1 MRKSFEP
8 RAWLYPEPVLV
19 IGTYNEDGT
28 ANAMVAAWGAMS
40 DYKQIFI
47 ALDLSHK
54 TADNI
59 RGRQAF
65 TVSITDAAHIPQADY
80 VGSVSGRD
88 VPDKVEV
95 AGLHV
100 CCAEKVDA
108 PYFEEF
114 PLTFECSLAE
124 LDENKERVFGNIEN
138 ITADECIL
146 DGRGRIDVEKLA
158 PIAFDP
164 VSHTYLHV
172 SGKAG
177 QAFHD
182 GLVYKK

>member
-1 MRKSFEP
+1 M
-8 RAWLYPEPVLV
+8 LV

-88 VPDKVEV
+88 VPDKVMRHILKNSRLLLNAVWLSWMKTRKEYSETLRTLRQMN
-95 AGLHV
+95 AFST
-100 CCAEKVDA
+100 AEAALMWKNWH
-108 PYFEEF
+108 P
-114 PLTFECSLAE
+114 
-124 LDENKERVFGNIEN
+124 
-138 ITADECIL
+138 
-146 DGRGRIDVEKLA
+146 
-158 PIAFDP
+158 
-164 VSHTYLHV
+164 
-172 SGKAG
+172 
-177 QAFHD
+177 
-182 GLVYKK
+182 

>member
-40 DYKQIFI
+40 DFKQIFI
-47 ALDLSHK
+47 ALDRSHK

-65 TVSITDAAHIPQADY
+65 TVSITDSAHIPQADY

-100 CCAEKVDA
+100 CRAEKVDA

-124 LDENKERVFGNIEN
+124 LDEN

-164 VSHTYLHV
+164 VNNTYLHV

>member
-40 DYKQIFI
+40 DFKQIFI

-65 TVSITDAAHIPQADY
+65 TVSITDADHIPQADY

-100 CCAEKVDA
+100 
-108 PYFEEF
+108 
-114 PLTFECSLAE
+114 
-124 LDENKERVFGNIEN
+124 
-138 ITADECIL
+138 
-146 DGRGRIDVEKLA
+146 
-158 PIAFDP
+158 
-164 VSHTYLHV
+164 
-172 SGKAG
+172 
-177 QAFHD
+177 
-182 GLVYKK
+182 

>member
-100 CCAEKVDA
+100 C
-108 PYFEEF
+108 
-114 PLTFECSLAE
+114 
-124 LDENKERVFGNIEN
+124 
-138 ITADECIL
+138 
-146 DGRGRIDVEKLA
+146 RIDVEKLA

-164 VSHTYLHV
+164 VSNTYLHV

-177 QAFHD
+177 QASHD